1 MEQNKIAAPI
11 NNRNYG
17 VDLLKIVSMFMV
29 VVLHVLGVGGV
40 LNGSAA
46 LSLNYEI
53 SWLLETGAYCAVN
66 CFALASGFVMVNAVF
81 KYHRIFVLW
90 LQVTFI
96 SLTIVCLF
104 QIFQPGAAGLDSYSF
119 LRALRPIS
127 LNRYW
132 YFTAY
137 FAMFFFIPFFNHLL
151 QTLSRKSMLRLVISL
166 ILIFSFIPIFSNK
179 DVFITQNGYSVLWLS
194 AMYLTGGYCK
204 KYSVQD
210 RWQSWQALL
219 LYVVA
224 VLATWGSRFLFRA
237 LSPYLPEEFRNVNLL
252 VNYIS
257 PTMVLAAFGLL
268 VLFVNM
274 DFKNGFVKWIIRFLV
289 PLSFGVYIVHTNPL
303 VWNNILQ
310 GRFASYSSGSLIGL
324 IGCVLATAVVI
335 YLICSLIDWVRLL
348 LFRLFKVDWV
358 CKTLTGKVYLLFSRL
373 FRVDKI
379 S

>member
-1 MEQNKIAAPI
+1 MNPNKIAAPVSS
-11 NNRNYG
+11 RNYG

-40 LNGSAA
+40 LGGSAA

-81 KYHRIFVLW
+81 KYHRIFALW
-90 LQVTFI
+90 LQVAFI
-96 SLTIVCLF
+96 SCIIVCLF
-104 QIFQPGAAGLDSYSF
+104 QVFQPDAAGLDSYSL

-151 QTLSRKSMLRLVISL
+151 QTLSRRSMLRLIITLVI
-166 ILIFSFIPIFSNK
+166 IFSVLPTLFNK
-179 DVFITQNGYSVLWLS
+179 DTFLTQNGYSVLWLS
-194 AMYLTGGYCK
+194 ALYLMGGYCK
-204 KYSVQD
+204 KYSVAEKY
-210 RWQSWQALL
+210 QSWKALL
-219 LYVVA
+219 IYAAA

-237 LSPYLPEEFRNVNLL
+237 LSPALPEELRNVNLL
-252 VNYIS
+252 VNYTS
-257 PTMVLAAFGLL
+257 PTMLLAAFGLL
-268 VLFVNM
+268 LLFANM
-274 DFKNGFVKWIIRFLV
+274 SLKNNFIKWLIRFLA
-289 PLSFGVYIVHTNPL
+289 PLSFSVYIIHTNPL

-310 GRFASYSSGSLIGL
+310 GRFASYANGSAIELIGFVL
-324 IGCVLATAVVI
+324 IAAVAI

-348 LFRLFKVDWV
+348 LFRLFKVDWI
-358 CKTLTGKVYLLFSRL
+358 CKVLTNKVYMLFSKL
-373 FRVDKI
+373 FRVDKL

>member
-1 MEQNKIAAPI
+1 MNPNKIAAPVSG
-11 NNRNYG
+11 RNYG

-90 LQVTFI
+90 LQVVFHSLLIITLFSIFMPYAEGVEGGFI
-96 SLTIVCLF
+96 KA
-104 QIFQPGAAGLDSYSF
+104 FQPL
-119 LRALRPIS
+119 S

-151 QTLSRKSMLRLVISL
+151 QTLSRKSMLRLIITLVI
-166 ILIFSFIPIFSNK
+166 IFSIIPTLFNK
-179 DVFITQNGYSVLWLS
+179 DTFLTQNGYSVLWLS
-194 AMYLTGGYCK
+194 ALYLMGGYCK
-204 KYSVQD
+204 KYSVAEKF
-210 RWQSWQALL
+210 QSWKALL
-219 LYVVA
+219 IYTMA

-237 LSPYLPEEFRNVNLL
+237 LNPSLPEGLRNESLL
-252 VNYIS
+252 VNYTS
-257 PTMVLAAFGLL
+257 PTILLAAFGLL
-268 VLFVNM
+268 VLFANM
-274 DFKNGFVKWIIRFLV
+274 SLKNNFIKWLIRFLA
-289 PLSFGVYIVHTNPL
+289 PLSFSVYIIHTNPL
-303 VWNNILQ
+303 VWNNILK
-310 GRFASYSSGSLIGL
+310 GSFTSYADGSVIKLVGFVLI
-324 IGCVLATAVVI
+324 AAAAI

-348 LFRLFKVDWV
+348 LFRLFKVDWI
-358 CKTLTGKVYLLFSRL
+358 CKGLTDKVYMLFSKL
-373 FRVDKI
+373 FRIDKL